1 MEIEYLDRGA
11 RDAATPPGVRPPGWS
26 HVEVSRLRL
35 VVQCIRAGR
44 IPSDVLS
51 LRSLRLRTDPDD
63 PGWFRTELSS
73 DRALTLAFEADSSPI
88 TAMLDIAPTR
98 MDSGR

>member
-11 RDAATPPGVRPPGWS
+11 LEAATPPGARPLGWS
-26 HVEVSRLRL
+26 DVEVTRLRL

-44 IPSDVLS
+44 TPSDVLS
-51 LRSLRLRTDPDD
+51 LRSLRLRSDPDN
-63 PGWFRTELSS
+63 PGWIRTELSS
-73 DRALTLAFEADSSPI
+73 DRGLTISFKLDSSPI

-98 MDSGR
+98 TDSGR

>member
-1 MEIEYLDRGA
+1 MEIEYLDHEA
-11 RDAATPPGVRPPGWS
+11 RDAAAPPGVRSPGWS
-26 HVEVSRLRL
+26 HAEVSRLRL

-51 LRSLRLRTDPDD
+51 LRSLRLRADPDD

-73 DRALTLAFEADSSPI
+73 DRALTLAFKADSNPI
-88 TAMLDIAPTR
+88 TAMLDIAPIRT
-98 MDSGR
+98 DSGR